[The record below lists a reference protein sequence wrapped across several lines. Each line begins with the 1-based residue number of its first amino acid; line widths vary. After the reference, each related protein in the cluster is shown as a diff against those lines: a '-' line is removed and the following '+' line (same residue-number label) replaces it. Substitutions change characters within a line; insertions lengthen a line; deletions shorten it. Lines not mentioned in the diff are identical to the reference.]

1 MRRNLKTLVSRRMLV
16 AAVACLVLGFMTSI
30 RIADPSFLTALR
42 ELTFDYYQR
51 IKPRAYKEA
60 PVRIIDIDEA
70 SIAEIGQWPWP
81 RTKMAQMVRTL
92 NELGAAAIVFD
103 IVFSE
108 PDRTSPRQ
116 LKEMLADRASPAL
129 LETMDGLPDH
139 DEIFAAAIAEAPVV
153 LGFGVTPDTT
163 DGTPLKIAGTAFAGA
178 DPASFLEPFTSVVA
192 NLEILRENASGIG
205 SISVAEDDREGI
217 VRRVPLIVTDGTDVY
232 PSLTTEALRVG
243 LGERGI
249 VIRST
254 GSSTEAAT
262 GAPAVTAIKIGN
274 FRPPTTGAGELWLY
288 YNSDRDH
295 PERYLSARLL
305 FEPDRLADLTPH
317 VENQI
322 VFVGTSA
329 VGLRDIRASALGEQI
344 PGVSIH
350 AQAVEQILFGQ
361 FLSRPDWADGLEV
374 IATFT
379 LGAMLILALPA
390 IGSTWTA
397 LFGAAIAAG
406 LAGGSVYFFW
416 QDGLLFDPVY
426 PSVSALLVFTAATA
440 LLHFL
445 TEREKRFVRQAF
457 RQYLSP
463 HLVTQLEKAPEQ
475 LALGG
480 EIRPMTILFMDI
492 RGFTPISEQLTP
504 QELVS
509 FLNTLLS
516 PLSDAIQAEGGTI
529 DKYIGDSIMAFWNAP
544 LPVPDHA
551 ERACRAGL
559 AMLKVVE
566 ELNTADAFGFRARG
580 LRTRTVQIGIG
591 LNSGEACVG
600 NMGSARRFNYS
611 VIGDAV
617 NVASRIESSCKE
629 VGAELLVSEDTK
641 NAAIGFA
648 SLEAGEIPLKGKSR
662 PVKLYALIGDQRI
675 RASKPFQDLEA
686 AHERLLQ
693 AIREKDIPA
702 ARRALADARGLA
714 PRLHTFYGRFESAVD
729 SLEASGNAI
738 SAAQ

>member
-1 MRRNLKTLVSRRMLV
+1 MRRIVKTLFSRRVLV
-16 AAVACLVLGFMTSI
+16 AAVACLVLGCMTSL
-30 RIADPSFLTALR
+30 RIADPAFLTSLR

-51 IKPRAYKEA
+51 IKPRPYQEA

-81 RTKMAQMVRTL
+81 RTRMAEMVRVL
-92 NELGAAAIVFD
+92 NEMGAAAIVFD

-116 LKEMLADRASPAL
+116 LKEMLGLDATPDL
-129 LETMDGLPDH
+129 LKAMDALPDH
-139 DEIFAAAIAEAPVV
+139 DDVFAAAIAEAPVV

-163 DGTPLKIAGTAFAGA
+163 DGRPLKIAGTSFAGQ
-178 DPASFLEPFTSVVA
+178 DPASFLKPFTSVVA
-192 NLEILRENASGIG
+192 NLDVLRENASGIG
-205 SISVAEDDREGI
+205 SISVSEEDREGI
-217 VRRVPLIVTDGTDVY
+217 VRRVPLIVSDGKEIY

-249 VIRST
+249 VIRAT
-254 GSSTEAAT
+254 GSSTETAT
-262 GAPAVTAIKIGN
+262 GDPAVTAIKIGS
-274 FRPPTTGAGELWLY
+274 FRPPTTKAGELWLY
-288 YNSDRDH
+288 YNSDREH

-305 FEPDRLADLTPH
+305 FDPGKLVDLAPYI
-317 VENQI
+317 ENQI

-329 VGLRDIRASALGEQI
+329 VGLRDIRASALGEQV

-350 AQAVEQILFGQ
+350 AQAVEQIFFGQ
-361 FLSRPDWADGLEV
+361 FLSRPDWSDGLEV
-374 IATFT
+374 IATMAV
-379 LGAMLILALPA
+379 GAILILALPA
-390 IGSTWTA
+390 IGSIGTA
-397 LFGAAIAAG
+397 LLGAALAAG
-406 LAGGSVYFFW
+406 LVGGSFYVFW
-416 QDGLLFDPVY
+416 TDGLLIDPIY
-426 PSVSALLVFTAATA
+426 PSISSILVFSAATA
-440 LLHFL
+440 LLYFL

-457 RQYLSP
+457 GQYLSP
-463 HLVTQLEKAPEQ
+463 DLVTQLEKTPEQ

-516 PLSDAIQAEGGTI
+516 PLSDAIQAGGGTI

-544 LPVPDHA
+544 LSVPDHA

-566 ELNTADAFGFRARG
+566 DLNAADAFGFKARG
-580 LRTRTVQIGIG
+580 LKTRTVKIGIG

-617 NVASRIESSCKE
+617 NVASRIESSCKA
-629 VGAELLVSEDTK
+629 VGAELLVSEDTRL
-641 NAAIGFA
+641 AAPGFA

-662 PVKLYALIGDQRI
+662 PVKLFALIGDETMK
-675 RASKPFQDLEA
+675 ASKAFEDLEA
-686 AHERLLQ
+686 VHDRLLQ
-693 AIREKDIPA
+693 AIRAQDIPA
-702 ARRALADARGLA
+702 ARAALGNAEGLA
-714 PRLHTFYGRFESAVD
+714 PHLTAFYSRFEEAID
-729 SLEASGNAI
+729 SLEASKEAS